1 MLKVGMK
8 ETFINRGKSWM
19 NKILPDGSYC
29 SNDSYYYLVLLT
41 APVLLAI
48 YRYFTEA
55 QNFLA
60 YFPELNRTIQGEIY
74 AYLLEYLAF
83 FVLMLVIPFL
93 LSVFYKKSKLLTS
106 LLGFRVL
113 KMNLLW
119 TLLALCVLVIP
130 GAFHASTLQSVLVE
144 YPLPRTLLQNQQ
156 LLPVYFLGLFFL
168 YYLPWEFF
176 FRGFLL
182 FSLKEKYGTVP
193 AILIQT
199 ISSSLVHIGKP
210 TPEIIGSIPFGII
223 FGIIA
228 IRTKNLWIVVLLH
241 AALGIFTDLFIIY

>member
-1 MLKVGMK
+1 
-8 ETFINRGKSWM
+8 M
-19 NKILPDGSYC
+19 NKILPDGSFN

-55 QNFLA
+55 QNFLV
-60 YFPELNRTIQGEIY
+60 YFPELNSTLHGEVY
-74 AYLLEYLAF
+74 AYLLEYFAF
-83 FVLMLVIPFL
+83 FILMLAIPFL
-93 LSVFYKKSKLLTS
+93 LSVFYKKSRVLAS
-106 LLGFRVL
+106 LLGFTYL
-113 KMNLLW
+113 KKNFLW
-119 TLLALCVLVIP
+119 ALLAVCVIVIP
-130 GAFHASTLQSVLVE
+130 SAYHASTLPSVLVE

-182 FSLKEKYGTVP
+182 FGLKDKYGTVP

-210 TPEIIGSIPFGII
+210 TPELIGSIPFGII

-228 IRTKNLWIVVLLH
+228 IRTKNLWIVVLMH
-241 AALGIFTDLFIIY
+241 AALGIFTDLFIIYQG